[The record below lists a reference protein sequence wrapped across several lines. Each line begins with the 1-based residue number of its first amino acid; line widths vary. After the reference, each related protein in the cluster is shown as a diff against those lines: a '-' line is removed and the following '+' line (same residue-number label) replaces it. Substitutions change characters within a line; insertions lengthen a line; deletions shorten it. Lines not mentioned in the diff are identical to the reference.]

1 MEPDTY
7 DDKPEASPQH
17 TLRRACDPCRAR
29 KIRCNREDPCSRCIT
44 TKIECTHSDTAPRE
58 KRTRILLT
66 PQYEK
71 KIDRIDGQLQA
82 VIGLLQDLK
91 TNPSPGNPQKAHHAP
106 TVQSCAPSPGSYT
119 TPSASAVVEGDS
131 SLTAHCTF
139 ANDFVQQAAGAEPL
153 QSSAL
158 DMQET
163 LEALSRVV
171 GALKQPTVANE
182 MAYPHAR
189 PIQRPSIG
197 ERELPPFQNALT
209 VIRLAKAQR
218 LAGSGLIY
226 EFILIRQFSEICLNV
241 YFSEEY
247 SETDFII
254 VNAGLHS
261 LFGDYSDQVPVEEKG
276 TYLKYAHLCRENLET
291 ALANLPLQLPAT
303 TDFIVALL
311 FGAWHAIELSK
322 PSLSWT
328 LCSKAS
334 ELCHTLGYHRATSMQ
349 TDAPDE
355 IQFKKFLFW
364 SVYFI
369 EKCLS
374 LRLGRPSTM
383 PDWDITI
390 SRPSTTDA
398 HQHPVMAYFVLW
410 IESARCQGNIYEL
423 LYSADSMKQPDDVR
437 RARVELLVSD
447 MANLQK
453 ATQETNEK
461 WIEISKKNAGEDL
474 MDFYYISDDVLR
486 LSLLT
491 LIYRAA
497 PRESGTST
505 TFSRS
510 CLDAARATLAR
521 HQDCMA
527 VVNKCG
533 GAYLSTYVN
542 WTLLF
547 SPFVP
552 FIVLFCH
559 IIEARDQT
567 DLDRLGAFVTS
578 IQPATDI
585 SDAAAKLHRLFHV
598 LHSVA
603 LRYFELHA
611 STPDDGQAEASGEIN
626 RYLTALGIPSQ
637 LGQGLQKGFVQ
648 SMGSDFAQGELDMAG
663 ANSGDGQGLINPIMR
678 MGNGAE
684 LEHWL
689 HNNQAMWEL
698 MEKPNFLPPHSS

>member
-71 KIDRIDGQLQA
+71 KIDRIDGRLQA

-91 TNPSPGNPQKAHHAP
+91 TNPSPSNPQTTHHAP
-106 TVQSCAPSPGSYT
+106 TVQSCAPSPGNYT
-119 TPSASAVVEGDS
+119 TPPTSTVIEGES
-131 SLTAHCTF
+131 SLTAHCAF

-153 QSSAL
+153 QCSTL

-171 GALKQPTVANE
+171 DALKKPA
-182 MAYPHAR
+182 
-189 PIQRPSIG
+189 RPSIG
-197 ERELPPFQNALT
+197 GRELPPFQNALT

-218 LAGSGLIY
+218 LAGSGWIY
-226 EFILIRQFSEICLNV
+226 EFLLVRQFLEICLNV
-241 YFSEEY
+241 YFSEDY
-247 SETDFII
+247 SETDVII

-261 LFGDYSDQVPVEEKG
+261 LFWDYSNQADAEEKG
-276 TYLKYAHLCRENLET
+276 IYLEYANLCRENLET
-291 ALANLPLQLPAT
+291 ALASLPLQLPAT
-303 TDFIVALL
+303 SDFIVALL

-334 ELCHTLGYHRATSMQ
+334 ELCHTLGYHRATSMHS
-349 TDAPDE
+349 DAPDE
-355 IQFKKFLFW
+355 VEFKKFLFW

-390 SRPSTTDA
+390 SRPSTTDT
-398 HQHPVMAYFVLW
+398 HQHSVLAYFVLW

-423 LYSADSMKQPDDVR
+423 LYSADAMSQPDDVR
-437 RARVELLVSD
+437 GARVELLVSD
-447 MANLQK
+447 LANLQK

-461 WIEISKKNAGEDL
+461 WIETAKERSGEDL

-497 PRESGTST
+497 PREPGAST
-505 TFSRS
+505 AFSPS
-510 CLDAARATLAR
+510 CLDAARAALTR

-527 VVNKCG
+527 VVSRAG
-533 GAYLSTYVN
+533 GTYLSTYVH

-547 SPFVP
+547 SPFIP

-567 DLDRLGAFVTS
+567 DLERLGT
-578 IQPATDI
+578 
-585 SDAAAKLHRLFHV
+585 
-598 LHSVA
+598 
-603 LRYFELHA
+603 
-611 STPDDGQAEASGEIN
+611 
-626 RYLTALGIPSQ
+626 LGVQ
-637 LGQGLQKGFVQ
+637 RGFVQ
-648 SMGSDFAQGELDMAG
+648 SMGSDFAQGELDMSG
-663 ANSGDGQGLINPIMR
+663 ANPGDGQGLINPMMR

-684 LEHWL
+684 LELEHWL
-689 HNNQAMWEL
+689 YNNQAMWAL
-698 MEKPNFLPPHSS
+698 MEKPDFLPPRQG

>member
-7 DDKPEASPQH
+7 DKPEASPQH

-29 KIRCNREDPCSRCIT
+29 KI
-44 TKIECTHSDTAPRE
+44 
-58 KRTRILLT
+58 
-66 PQYEK
+66 
-71 KIDRIDGQLQA
+71 DRIDGQLQA

-91 TNPSPGNPQKAHHAP
+91 TNPPSGNPQTTHQAP
-106 TVQSCAPSPGSYT
+106 TVQSCAPSPGNYT
-119 TPSASAVVEGDS
+119 TPSTSAVIEGDS
-131 SLTAHCTF
+131 SLSAHCAF

-153 QSSAL
+153 RSSSAL
-158 DMQET
+158 GMQET

-171 GALKQPTVANE
+171 DALKQPTVANE

-218 LAGSGLIY
+218 LAGSGWIY
-226 EFILIRQFSEICLNV
+226 EFILVRQFSEICLNV

-261 LFGDYSDQVPVEEKG
+261 LFGDHSDQVPVEEKG
-276 TYLKYAHLCRENLET
+276 TYLEYAHLCRENLET

-311 FGAWHAIELSK
+311 FGA
-322 PSLSWT
+322 
-328 LCSKAS
+328 S

-355 IQFKKFLFW
+355 IHFKKFLFW

-390 SRPSTTDA
+390 SRPSTTDT

-423 LYSADSMKQPDDVR
+423 LYSADSMNQTEDVR

-461 WIEISKKNAGEDL
+461 WIEISKKNSGEDL

-567 DLDRLGAFVTS
+567 DLDRLGTFVAS

-585 SDAAAKLHRLFHV
+585 SDAAAKLHRLFQV
-598 LHSVA
+598 LHSAA

-611 STPDDGQAEASGEIN
+611 STLDDGQVEASGEIN
-626 RYLTALGIPSQ
+626 RYLTALGIPSP

-648 SMGSDFAQGELDMAG
+648 SMGSDFAQGELDMTG
-663 ANSGDGQGLINPIMR
+663 ANPGDGRGLINPMMR
-678 MGNGAE
+678 MGNGVE

-689 HNNQAMWEL
+689 HSNQAMWEL
-698 MEKPNFLPPHSS
+698 MEKPNFLPPHPS

>member
-7 DDKPEASPQH
+7 DKPEASPQH

-91 TNPSPGNPQKAHHAP
+91 TNPPSGNPQTTHQAP
-106 TVQSCAPSPGSYT
+106 TVQSCAPSPGNYT
-119 TPSASAVVEGDS
+119 TPSTSAVIEGDS
-131 SLTAHCTF
+131 SLSAHCAF

-153 QSSAL
+153 RSSSAL
-158 DMQET
+158 GMQET

-171 GALKQPTVANE
+171 DALKQPTVANE

-218 LAGSGLIY
+218 LAGSGWIY
-226 EFILIRQFSEICLNV
+226 EFILVRQFSEICLNV

-261 LFGDYSDQVPVEEKG
+261 LFGDHSDQVPVEEKG
-276 TYLKYAHLCRENLET
+276 TYLEYAHLCRENLET

-355 IQFKKFLFW
+355 IHFKKFLFW

-390 SRPSTTDA
+390 SRPSTTDT

-423 LYSADSMKQPDDVR
+423 LYSADSMNQTEDVR

-461 WIEISKKNAGEDL
+461 WIEISKKNSGEDL

-567 DLDRLGAFVTS
+567 DLDRLGTFVAS

-585 SDAAAKLHRLFHV
+585 SDAAAKLHRLFQV
-598 LHSVA
+598 LHSAA

-611 STPDDGQAEASGEIN
+611 STLDDGQVEASGEIN
-626 RYLTALGIPSQ
+626 RYLTALGIPSP

-648 SMGSDFAQGELDMAG
+648 SMGSDFAQGELDMTG
-663 ANSGDGQGLINPIMR
+663 ANPGDGRGLINPMMR
-678 MGNGAE
+678 MGNGVE

-689 HNNQAMWEL
+689 HSNQAMWEL
-698 MEKPNFLPPHSS
+698 MEKPNFLPPHPS